1 MLSFENQYKK
11 SEQAVAQLAA
21 SPLWYLTAAGAQQT
35 AEQPEIIGVLHS
47 KTGHFYKCQD
57 LDTFFKAH
65 PFVAI
70 WQQGKNKTWC
80 CIRQRS

>member
-57 LDTFFKAH
+57 LDTFLKH
-65 PFVAI
+65 I
-70 WQQGKNKTWC
+70 HLLLSGNKEKNKTWC